1 MRLFLFTN
9 TFPYGFSEA
18 FLESELPFLSGK
30 FEKVIIIPLHKESGC
45 RSLANNVE
53 VWSPI
58 IGFNPNE
65 KFNMLIN
72 GLFNLAPTEFAIKEF
87 FNKKVYLSR
96 KKTWNF
102 FTSFLLFRSMF
113 SNARLWKQ
121 LQTEITPEDKLY
133 FYWGDK
139 SVMMLPTLKSR
150 LINNV
155 TLVRFHRTDLYEY
168 AKGGYIPFRDYAFP
182 SIDRFLPISLDGE
195 RYLLRNYPVLVN
207 EKQIRICRLG
217 VFDNGINPER
227 STDGTVFHLVSCSY
241 MVPVK
246 RISLI
251 IEALKSIDFQL
262 KWTHIGTGNL
272 HSQLKNS
279 AAELPTNIQVE
290 FTGAFSNKEVL
301 KFYQQNHVD
310 LFINVSASEGVPVSI
325 MEALSF
331 GIPVIA
337 TNVGGTS
344 EIVDNQVGEL
354 LKTDISADEIAKT
367 IQLLASQNLAE
378 LRKNARNRWN
388 DISNA
393 EKNYSQFVE
402 FLSSD
407 N

>member
-1 MRLFLFTN
+1 MAT
-9 TFPYGFSEA
+9 
-18 FLESELPFLSGK
+18 
-30 FEKVIIIPLHKESGC
+30 
-45 RSLANNVE
+45 NVE
-53 VWSPI
+53 VWNPI

-72 GLFNLAPTEFAIKEF
+72 GLFNLAPIGFAIKEF

-102 FTSFLLFRSMF
+102 FTSLLLFRSMF

-121 LQTEITPEDKLY
+121 LETEITPEDKLY

-139 SVMMLPTLKSR
+139 SVLMLPILKSR
-150 LINNV
+150 ISNT

-168 AKGGYIPFRDYAFP
+168 AKGGYIPFRNYVFP
-182 SIDRFLPISLDGE
+182 SIDRFLPISFDGE
-195 RYLLRNYPVLVN
+195 KYLLKHYANLVN
-207 EKQIRICRLG
+207 EEQIRVCRLG

-227 STDGTVFHLVSCSY
+227 RTDETVFHLVSCSY

-262 KWTHIGTGNL
+262 KWTHIGTGQL
-272 HSQLKNS
+272 HSQLENS
-279 AAELPTNIQVE
+279 AAQLPANIQVE

-301 KFYQQNHVD
+301 AFYEQKHVD

-344 EIVDNQVGEL
+344 EIVDNQVGDL
-354 LKTDISADEIAKT
+354 LKTDISAYEIAKT
-367 IQLLASQNLAE
+367 IQQLASQDLAE

-388 DISNA
+388 DICNA
-393 EKNYSQFVE
+393 KENYSRFVE
-402 FLSSD
+402 FLSFD
-407 N
+407 K

>member
-9 TFPYGFSEA
+9 TFPHGFSEA

-53 VWSPI
+53 VWRPI

-72 GLFNLAPTEFAIKEF
+72 GLFNLAPTGFAFKEF

-113 SNARLWKQ
+113 SNAKLWKQ

-139 SVMMLPTLKSR
+139 SVLMLPILKSR
-150 LINNV
+150 ISN
-155 TLVRFHRTDLYEY
+155 TSLVRFHRTDLYEY
-168 AKGGYIPFRDYAFP
+168 AKGGYIPFREYVFP

-195 RYLLRNYPVLVN
+195 RYLLKHYADLVN
-207 EKQIRICRLG
+207 EEQIRVCQLG

-227 STDGTVFHLVSCSY
+227 SNDETVFHLVSCSY

-251 IEALKSIDFQL
+251 IHALESIDFQL

-279 AAELPTNIQVE
+279 ATQLPANIQVE
-290 FTGAFSNKEVL
+290 FAGALSNKEVL
-301 KFYQQNHVD
+301 KFYQQNHID
-310 LFINVSASEGVPVSI
+310 LFINVSSSEGVPVSI

-354 LKTDISADEIAKT
+354 LLANISADEIAKT
-367 IQLLASQNLAE
+367 IQQLASQDLAE
-378 LRKNARNRWN
+378 LRKNARTWWN
-388 DISNA
+388 DICNA
-393 EKNYSQFVE
+393 KENYSRFVE

>member
-9 TFPYGFSEA
+9 TFPHGFSEA

-53 VWSPI
+53 VWRPI

-65 KFNMLIN
+65 KSNLLIN
-72 GLFNLAPTEFAIKEF
+72 GLFNLAPTGFAIKEF

-102 FTSFLLFRSMF
+102 FTSLLLFRSMF
-113 SNARLWKQ
+113 SNAKLWKE

-139 SVMMLPTLKSR
+139 SVLMLPTLKSR
-150 LINNV
+150 LINNIA
-155 TLVRFHRTDLYEY
+155 LVRFHRTDLYEY
-168 AKGGYIPFRDYAFP
+168 AKGGYIPFREYVFP

-195 RYLLRNYPVLVN
+195 KYLLKHYANLVN
-207 EKQIRICRLG
+207 KEQIRVWRLG
-217 VFDNGINPER
+217 VFDNGTNPDR
-227 STDGTVFHLVSCSY
+227 DTDTIFHLVSCSY

-251 IEALKSIDFQL
+251 IEALKSIHFQL
-262 KWTHIGTGNL
+262 KWTHIGAGQL
-272 HSQLKNS
+272 HSQLENS
-279 AAELPTNIQVE
+279 AAQLPANIQVE
-290 FTGAFSNKEVL
+290 FAGALSNKEVL
-301 KFYQQNHVD
+301 KFYQQNYID
-310 LFINVSASEGVPVSI
+310 LFVNVSSSEGVPVSI

-344 EIVDNQVGEL
+344 EIIDNQVGEL
-354 LKTDISADEIAKT
+354 LKTDISAGQIAKT
-367 IQLLASQNLAE
+367 IQQLANRDLAK

-388 DISNA
+388 DVCNA
-393 EKNYSQFVE
+393 KENYSRFVE

>member
-9 TFPYGFSEA
+9 TFPHGFSEA
-18 FLESELPFLSGK
+18 FLESELPFLSEK
-30 FEKVIIIPLHKESGC
+30 FEKVTIIPLHKESGG
-45 RSLANNVE
+45 RTLATNVE
-53 VWSPI
+53 VWNPI

-65 KFNMLIN
+65 KFNLLTN
-72 GLFNLAPTEFAIKEF
+72 GLFNLAPTRFAIKEF

-102 FTSFLLFRSMF
+102 FTSLLLFRSMF
-113 SNARLWKQ
+113 SNVGLWKQ
-121 LQTEITPEDKLY
+121 LETKIKPEDKLY

-139 SVMMLPTLKSR
+139 SVLMLPTLKSR
-150 LINNV
+150 ISN
-155 TLVRFHRTDLYEY
+155 TSLVRFHRTDLYEY
-168 AKGGYIPFRDYAFP
+168 AKGGYIPFRDYVFP

-195 RYLLRNYPVLVN
+195 KYLLKHYANLLN
-207 EKQIRICRLG
+207 KEQIRVCRLG
-217 VFDNGINPER
+217 VFDNGTNPDR
-227 STDGTVFHLVSCSY
+227 DTDTIFHLVSCSY

-251 IEALKSIDFQL
+251 IYALKSIDFQL
-262 KWTHIGTGNL
+262 KWTHIGTGQL
-272 HSQLKNS
+272 HSQLENS
-279 AAELPTNIQVE
+279 AAQLPANIQVE
-290 FTGAFSNKEVL
+290 FAGALSNNEVL
-301 KFYQQNHVD
+301 AFYQQKHVD

-344 EIVDNQVGEL
+344 EIVNNQVGKL
-354 LKTDISADEIAKT
+354 LKPDISADEIAKT
-367 IQLLASQNLAE
+367 IQQLANQDLAE
-378 LRKNARNRWN
+378 LRKNARTRWN
-388 DISNA
+388 DVCNA
-393 EKNYSQFVE
+393 KENYSRFVE

>member
-9 TFPYGFSEA
+9 TFPHGFSEA
-18 FLESELPFLSGK
+18 FLESELPFLSEK
-30 FEKVIIIPLHKESGC
+30 FEKVTIIPLHKESGG
-45 RSLANNVE
+45 RTLATNVE
-53 VWSPI
+53 VWNPI

-65 KFNMLIN
+65 KFNLLTN
-72 GLFNLAPTEFAIKEF
+72 GLFNLAPTGFAIKEF

-102 FTSFLLFRSMF
+102 FTSLLLFRSIF
-113 SNARLWKQ
+113 SNAGSWKQ
-121 LQTEITPEDKLY
+121 LETEIKPEDKLY

-139 SVMMLPTLKSR
+139 SVLILPTLKSR
-150 LINNV
+150 ISN
-155 TLVRFHRTDLYEY
+155 TSLVRFHRTDLYEY
-168 AKGGYIPFRDYAFP
+168 AKGGYIPFRDYVFP

-195 RYLLRNYPVLVN
+195 KYLLKHYTNLLN
-207 EKQIRICRLG
+207 KEQIRVCRLG
-217 VFDNGINPER
+217 VFDNGTNPDR
-227 STDGTVFHLVSCSY
+227 DTDTIFHLVSCSY

-251 IEALKSIDFQL
+251 IDALKYIDFQL
-262 KWTHIGTGNL
+262 KWIHIGTGQL
-272 HSQLKNS
+272 HSQLENS
-279 AAELPTNIQVE
+279 AAQLPANIQVE
-290 FTGAFSNKEVL
+290 FAGALSNKEVL
-301 KFYQQNHVD
+301 TFYEQNHVD

-325 MEALSF
+325 METLSF

-337 TNVGGTS
+337 TDVGGTS

-354 LKTDISADEIAKT
+354 LKTDISADEIAET
-367 IQLLASQNLAE
+367 IQQLASHDLSE

-388 DISNA
+388 DICNA
-393 EKNYSQFVE
+393 KENYSRFVE

>member
-9 TFPYGFSEA
+9 TFPHGFSEA
-18 FLESELPFLSGK
+18 FLESELPFLSEK
-30 FEKVIIIPLHKESGC
+30 FEKVTIIPLHKESGG
-45 RSLANNVE
+45 RTLATNVE
-53 VWSPI
+53 VWNPI

-65 KFNMLIN
+65 KFNLLTN
-72 GLFNLAPTEFAIKEF
+72 GLFNLAPTRFAIKEF

-102 FTSFLLFRSMF
+102 FTSLLLFRSLF
-113 SNARLWKQ
+113 SNVGLWKQ
-121 LQTEITPEDKLY
+121 LETKIKPEDKLY

-150 LINNV
+150 NINNV
-155 TLVRFHRTDLYEY
+155 ALVRFHRTDLYEY
-168 AKGGYIPFRDYAFP
+168 AKGGYIPFRDYVFP
-182 SIDRFLPISLDGE
+182 FIDQFLPISLDGKE
-195 RYLLRNYPVLVN
+195 YLLRNYPNLIS
-207 EKQIRICRLG
+207 EKQTRICRLG
-217 VFDNGINPER
+217 VFNNGTNPDR
-227 STDGTVFHLVSCSY
+227 DTDTIFHLVSCSY

-251 IEALKSIDFQL
+251 IDALKYIDFQL
-262 KWTHIGTGNL
+262 KWTHIGTGQL
-272 HSQLKNS
+272 HSQLENS
-279 AAELPTNIQVE
+279 AAQLPANIQVE
-290 FTGAFSNKEVL
+290 FAGALSNKEVL
-301 KFYQQNHVD
+301 AFYQQKHVD

-344 EIVDNQVGEL
+344 EIVDNHVGKL
-354 LKTDISADEIAKT
+354 IVTDISAEEIAKT
-367 IQLLASQNLAE
+367 IEQLANQDLAE

-388 DISNA
+388 DICNA
-393 EKNYSQFVE
+393 KENYSRFVE

>member
-9 TFPYGFSEA
+9 TFPHGFSEA
-18 FLESELPFLSGK
+18 FLESELPFLSEK
-30 FEKVIIIPLHKESGC
+30 FEKVTIIPLHKESGG
-45 RSLANNVE
+45 RTLATNVE
-53 VWSPI
+53 VWNPI

-72 GLFNLAPTEFAIKEF
+72 GLFNLAPIGFAIKEF

-102 FTSFLLFRSMF
+102 FTSLLLFRSMF

-121 LQTEITPEDKLY
+121 LETEITPEDKLY

-139 SVMMLPTLKSR
+139 SVLMLPILKSR
-150 LINNV
+150 ISNT

-168 AKGGYIPFRDYAFP
+168 AKGGYIPFRNYVFP
-182 SIDRFLPISLDGE
+182 SIDRFLPISFDGE
-195 RYLLRNYPVLVN
+195 KYLLKHYANLVN
-207 EKQIRICRLG
+207 EEQIRVCRLG

-227 STDGTVFHLVSCSY
+227 RTDETVFHLVSCSY

-262 KWTHIGTGNL
+262 KWTHIGTGQL
-272 HSQLKNS
+272 HSQLENS
-279 AAELPTNIQVE
+279 AAQLPANIQVE

-301 KFYQQNHVD
+301 AFYEQKHVD

-344 EIVDNQVGEL
+344 EIVDNQVGDL
-354 LKTDISADEIAKT
+354 LKTDISAYEIAKT
-367 IQLLASQNLAE
+367 IQQLASQDLAE

-388 DISNA
+388 DICNA
-393 EKNYSQFVE
+393 KENYSRFVE
-402 FLSSD
+402 FLSFD
-407 N
+407 K

>member
-9 TFPYGFSEA
+9 TFPHGFSEA

-53 VWSPI
+53 VWRPI

-65 KFNMLIN
+65 KSNLLIN
-72 GLFNLAPTEFAIKEF
+72 GLFNLAPTGFAIKEF

-102 FTSFLLFRSMF
+102 FTSLLLFRSMF
-113 SNARLWKQ
+113 SNAKLWKQ

-139 SVMMLPTLKSR
+139 SVLMLPTLKSR
-150 LINNV
+150 LINNIA
-155 TLVRFHRTDLYEY
+155 LVRFHRTDLYEY
-168 AKGGYIPFRDYAFP
+168 AKGGYIPFREYVFP

-195 RYLLRNYPVLVN
+195 KYLLKHYANLVN
-207 EKQIRICRLG
+207 KEQIRVWRLG
-217 VFDNGINPER
+217 VFDNGTNPDR
-227 STDGTVFHLVSCSY
+227 DTDTIFHLVSCSY

-251 IEALKSIDFQL
+251 IEALKSIHFQL
-262 KWTHIGTGNL
+262 KWTHIGAGQL
-272 HSQLKNS
+272 HSQLENS
-279 AAELPTNIQVE
+279 AAQLPANIQVE
-290 FTGAFSNKEVL
+290 FAGALSNKEVL
-301 KFYQQNHVD
+301 KFYQQNYID
-310 LFINVSASEGVPVSI
+310 LFVNVSSSEGVPVSI

-344 EIVDNQVGEL
+344 EIIDNQVGEL
-354 LKTDISADEIAKT
+354 LKTDISAGQIAKT
-367 IQLLASQNLAE
+367 IQQLANRDLAK

-388 DISNA
+388 DVCNA
-393 EKNYSQFVE
+393 KENYSRFVE